1 MDRNGRRGALGA
13 VAGLLVCSMAL
24 LPSASCVS
32 SAGKRVDQRWLVR
45 ELAESEAA
53 VRSLHCAGRLATV
66 EGDEFR
72 DSYLTVPAGAP
83 FDEAFH
89 KGELE
94 WALVEGAT
102 AGRQYVR
109 KSLRCEHLAA
119 DPADLTGG
127 YRLSGLYSRLEQEF
141 AFDGQS
147 GTSLA
152 ANGALLPIG
161 TDPDNVP
168 VANVARITAQSPVPE
183 PGFGDLQGLT
193 LWAAGDALSRCLQ
206 KGRARYVGSEATQDG
221 RLLCRVDVASQRHE
235 GLEIRLW
242 VDASRGFAVVR
253 RQHVYLDAPPGMEVY
268 EETLSVDLKEWA
280 PGVWFP
286 REVIFGGS
294 QPAEVGRL
302 LVDSVQVNQELDGTL
317 FTVQFPPG
325 TQVTDEVRGVR
336 YTVPHAASPSGP
348 VPGQAAGLHGT

>member
-1 MDRNGRRGALGA
+1 MGGKATHVRWEVGSVVAAAALLIALAGTTRGASLSEDDLLHWLESSEEAFTSLRCLGR
-13 VAGLLVCSMAL
+13 VAILG
-24 LPSASCVS
+24 
-32 SAGKRVDQRWLVR
+32 G
-45 ELAESEAA
+45 
-53 VRSLHCAGRLATV
+53 G
-66 EGDEFR
+66 EFH
-72 DSYLTVPAGAP
+72 DSYLAVPASAP
-83 FDEAFH
+83 FDHAFH
-89 KGELE
+89 KGDLE
-94 WALVEGAT
+94 WAFVGDPS
-102 AGRQYVR
+102 AGKVYVGE
-109 KSLRCEHLAA
+109 SLRIGHLEEH
-119 DPADLTGG
+119 PSSPTGG
-127 YRLSGLYSRLEQEF
+127 YRRSDRYSMLEREF
-141 AFDGQS
+141 AFDGEF
-147 GTSLA
+147 GTSLNA
-152 ANGALLPIG
+152 RSALLPIG
-161 TDPDNVP
+161 TVSAGTSMLR
-168 VANVARITAQSPVPE
+168 VGAVTAAPPVPE